1 MFSGMTNHSIDA
13 KGRIVL
19 PAKFRE
25 QLGET
30 YYLARGFG
38 NKCIQVMSSEQFN
51 AMCEKILALPANL
64 SMAVQYTF
72 NATAVEVTPN
82 AQGRVIIPQSLREF
96 AEIEGDAVVI
106 GMTNRLEIW
115 SKKNYEDYVASQNEN
130 LALALKE
137 LRKTAFMLTAQ
148 RAEAVTAVK
157 SSVDLLRASS
167 FRLIRIPMQY

>member
-38 NKCIQVMSSEQFN
+38 NKCIQV
-51 AMCEKILALPANL
+51 MCEKILALPANL

-137 LRKTAFMLTAQ
+137 LKL
-148 RAEAVTAVK
+148 
-157 SSVDLLRASS
+157 
-167 FRLIRIPMQY
+167 

>member
-1 MFSGMTNHSIDA
+1 
-13 KGRIVL
+13 
-19 PAKFRE
+19 
-25 QLGET
+25 
-30 YYLARGFG
+30 
-38 NKCIQVMSSEQFN
+38 MSSEQFN

-130 LALALKE
+130 LALAIKE
-137 LRKTAFMLTAQ
+137 LKL
-148 RAEAVTAVK
+148 
-157 SSVDLLRASS
+157 
-167 FRLIRIPMQY
+167 

>member
-1 MFSGMTNHSIDA
+1 MQKEELYCPQSSVNSSA
-13 KGRIVL
+13 KHTILHEAYRAWRDLPCYFRREDREDYGRSADRV
-19 PAKFRE
+19 
-25 QLGET
+25 
-30 YYLARGFG
+30 
-38 NKCIQVMSSEQFN
+38 EQFN

-137 LRKTAFMLTAQ
+137 LKL
-148 RAEAVTAVK
+148 
-157 SSVDLLRASS
+157 
-167 FRLIRIPMQY
+167 

>member
-82 AQGRVIIPQSLREF
+82 AQGRVIIPQGHYPACARYKRCILCR
-96 AEIEGDAVVI
+96 
-106 GMTNRLEIW
+106 T
-115 SKKNYEDYVASQNEN
+115 
-130 LALALKE
+130 
-137 LRKTAFMLTAQ
+137 
-148 RAEAVTAVK
+148 RADRR
-157 SSVDLLRASS
+157 S
-167 FRLIRIPMQY
+167 

>member
-1 MFSGMTNHSIDA
+1 
-13 KGRIVL
+13 
-19 PAKFRE
+19 
-25 QLGET
+25 
-30 YYLARGFG
+30 
-38 NKCIQVMSSEQFN
+38 MSSEQFN

-115 SKKNYEDYVASQNEN
+115 SKKIM
-130 LALALKE
+130 
-137 LRKTAFMLTAQ
+137 RTML
-148 RAEAVTAVK
+148 
-157 SSVDLLRASS
+157 LLRMKILHLLSRS
-167 FRLIRIPMQY
+167 

>member
-19 PAKFRE
+19 PAKSVNSSAKHTILHEALATSAFRLC
-25 QLGET
+25 QANSST
-30 YYLARGFG
+30 QCARRFLHFP
-38 NKCIQVMSSEQFN
+38 QT
-51 AMCEKILALPANL
+51 L

-115 SKKNYEDYVASQNEN
+115 SKKIM
-130 LALALKE
+130 
-137 LRKTAFMLTAQ
+137 RTML
-148 RAEAVTAVK
+148 
-157 SSVDLLRASS
+157 LLRMKILHLLSRS
-167 FRLIRIPMQY
+167 

>member
-19 PAKFRE
+19 PARLRE
-25 QLGET
+25 QIGET

-38 NKCIQVMSSEQFN
+38 NKCIQVMSVEQFN

-72 NATAVEVTPN
+72 NATAVEVTSN

-137 LRKTAFMLTAQ
+137 LKL
-148 RAEAVTAVK
+148 
-157 SSVDLLRASS
+157 
-167 FRLIRIPMQY
+167 

>member
-115 SKKNYEDYVASQNEN
+115 SKKNFLIFLSF
-130 LALALKE
+130 LSRLLTLLP

>member
-64 SMAVQYTF
+64 SMAVQ
-72 NATAVEVTPN
+72 VTPN

-137 LRKTAFMLTAQ
+137 LKL
-148 RAEAVTAVK
+148 
-157 SSVDLLRASS
+157 
-167 FRLIRIPMQY
+167 